1 MGVDIIFHRPQ
12 EGDFSSS
19 DIRLGSRG
27 DSFYEYLLCVFYAVS
42 QSLANIARRKQYI
55 QTVRVESFLGFL
67 CLIVRLEPNRTC
79 LSHGEQCALDT
90 LLLINPG

>member
-27 DSFYEYLLCVFYAVS
+27 DSFYEYLLCVFYALS
-42 QSLANIARRKQYI
+42 QGLANGARQKAVYSNCVCWRFPWLFVAHCPSRTKQNESIAR
-55 QTVRVESFLGFL
+55 
-67 CLIVRLEPNRTC
+67 
-79 LSHGEQCALDT
+79 
-90 LLLINPG
+90 